1 MKKLLLA
8 LFLSLLSSVL
18 AAQVIAIQIPQQ
30 SLQLEMDFRAIQRV
44 VIKQTTEG
52 YYLVQDFY
60 ESGSRLTDPFLIK
73 DKKQLANYD
82 YNQLNI
88 ESYFV
93 LWYEEGQ
100 KWEEGYYIQ
109 GKKQGV
115 WKGWLANGK
124 EVMEYQ
130 YQAGKLVDIK
140 CTSSDV

>member
-1 MKKLLLA
+1 MKKLLLSLL
-8 LFLSLLSSVL
+8 LFLVSSISV
-18 AAQVIAIQIPQQ
+18 AQVITIQIPQQ
-30 SLQLEMDFRAIQRV
+30 SSQLEIDFRTVQRV
-44 VIKQTTEG
+44 VMEQTEEG

-60 ESGSRLTDPFLIK
+60 ESGNRLTDPFLIK

-88 ESYFV
+88 ESYFA
-93 LWYEEGQ
+93 LWYENGE

-115 WKGWLANGK
+115 WRSWLTNGK

-130 YQAGKLVDIK
+130 YQAGKLVNIAQ
-140 CTSSDV
+140 S